1 MTSDTPPTSH
11 RHDVRLEWPRKRGVA
26 REVVNAISPGK
37 ILPSALV
44 RADNLDLLRWVAAG
58 NVEQRDL
65 PRLIYIDP
73 PYAMNVDH
81 GVVTESDAAAFA
93 YADSWATDGAY
104 CQFMFERLTLMR
116 EVLRDDG
123 FIFVHC
129 DWRAS
134 AWLRMILEE
143 VFSRECFRNEIVW
156 RRAPN
161 LGRQAASRQLGRT
174 TDSILVFSK
183 KEKCEFPGQLP
194 KLRKPIALGA
204 NGTPKGARW
213 DAEKQA
219 FFTTAPRG
227 DYTDASIEKLRKEG
241 RIYTAPTGK
250 VYVKYFL
257 ESERASER
265 TSELGE
271 EDGAIVRESE
281 GASSDIERWVK
292 VVPLDTI
299 WDDEGVRPVRHASKR
314 ELAVRYVTQ
323 KPESL
328 LRRIIEWAS
337 ERGDVVADFFGG
349 SGTTA
354 AAAVDTGRRFLLC
367 EQGEVGFAATRKRLE
382 ERGATWNEYA
392 ANEPARAAHDGKKV
406 PRVARGKASS

>member
-1 MTSDTPPTSH
+1 MPNADSQSCSQ
-11 RHDVRLEWPRKRGVA
+11 RHDVSLVWPGKHA
-26 REVVNAISPGK
+26 PSREVTNPITPNQ

-44 RADNLDLLRWVAAG
+44 KADNLDLLRWMLAG
-58 NVEQRDL
+58 NISQQDR

-81 GVVTESDAAAFA
+81 GVVADSENLAEATTFA
-93 YADSWATDGAY
+93 YADSWKTDGAY
-104 CQFMFERLTLMR
+104 CQFMFERLSLMR

-129 DWRAS
+129 DWRAN
-134 AWLRMILEE
+134 AWLRVILEE

-161 LGRQAASRQLGRT
+161 LGRQAASKQLGRT

-194 KLRKPIALGA
+194 KLRKPVELGT
-204 NGTPKGARW
+204 NGSPKGARW
-213 DAEKQA
+213 DEDKQA
-219 FFTTAPRG
+219 WFTTAPRG
-227 DYTDASIEKLRKEG
+227 DYTDASIEKLKKEG

-257 ESERASER
+257 ERNGANEQPSEQGVEQKNVA
-265 TSELGE
+265 
-271 EDGAIVRESE
+271 
-281 GASSDIERWVK
+281 WYK

-337 ERGDVVADFFGG
+337 VPNDVVADFFGG

-354 AAAVDTGRRFLLC
+354 AAAFDTNRRFLLC
-367 EQGEVGFAATRKRLE
+367 EQGDIGFAANRKRLE
-382 ERGATWNEYA
+382 ERGAKWSEYA
-392 ANEPARAAHDGKKV
+392 ATHEPMRVPQDRTKV
-406 PRVARGKASS
+406 PRVARGKTT